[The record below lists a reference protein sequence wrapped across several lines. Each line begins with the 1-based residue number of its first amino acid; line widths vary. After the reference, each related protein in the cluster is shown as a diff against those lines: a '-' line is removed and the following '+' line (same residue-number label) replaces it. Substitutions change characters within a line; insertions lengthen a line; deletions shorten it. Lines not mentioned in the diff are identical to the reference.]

1 MSDFVKMAFEALK
14 VGGYL
19 ATGGFCFHLLSG
31 GKLPFQTM
39 GNVSLG
45 TLPTP
50 TNEYNAMASN
60 SKDKKDKKGK
70 VDTDP
75 AANDTAKPNQDAQ
88 AKNNADDAAKNTA
101 KPAQDAHGN
110 FNKNE
115 NTESEIRRQL
125 SRASICGGAVGA
137 LTPECRAKMEEIE
150 KKRQTSEE
158 EK

>member
-1 MSDFVKMAFEALK
+1 MSEFFKTAFEVLK

-39 GNVSLG
+39 GNVS
-45 TLPTP
+45 TLPMD
-50 TNEYNAMASN
+50 EYNAMASN

-70 VDTDP
+70 KVDTDP
-75 AANDTAKPNQDAQ
+75 SAKDTAKPTQETQ
-88 AKNNADDAAKNTA
+88 AKNNADDAAKNAA
-101 KPAQDAHGN
+101 KPSQDAHGN

-115 NTESEIRRQL
+115 NTDDLRRAL
-125 SRASICGGAVGA
+125 SRVSICGGAVGA
-137 LTPECRAKMEEIE
+137 VTPECRAKMEEIE

-158 EK
+158 DK